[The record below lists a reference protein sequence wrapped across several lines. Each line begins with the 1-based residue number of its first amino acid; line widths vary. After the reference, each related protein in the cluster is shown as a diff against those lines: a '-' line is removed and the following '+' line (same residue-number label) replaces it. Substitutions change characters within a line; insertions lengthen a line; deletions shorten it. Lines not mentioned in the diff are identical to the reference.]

1 MRFARVTL
9 RFCINLIRAVKRP
22 LTENFQK
29 KQISKVEQI
38 DLVEQQVQ
46 LFRALGLDWNAANQ
60 VVVELDGAVPAPG
73 SHRSQHFEVFVALG
87 MKFKP
92 KRILEIG
99 TGEATFAA
107 FLSKAFPQT
116 TIESIDLPDDNKR
129 FWNAIDSQKVIAAD
143 EMQSD
148 SVRLSKRNENL
159 KKSPNVNF
167 RELNSLALGRLD
179 EAEFDLV
186 WVDGDHTFP
195 IVACDIANAVRL
207 LKPNGTLVCDDV
219 YLSDGGINGGWGSQ
233 ETQRALQAFTEAKII
248 STQYVLKSVL
258 PKKNFNSKV
267 QKHLAV
273 CKLV

>member
-60 VVVELDGAVPAPG
+60 IVVELDGAVPAPG

-107 FLSKAFPQT
+107 FLSKAFPQA

-167 RELNSLALGRLD
+167 RELNSLALSRSA
-179 EAEFDLV
+179 EEEFDLI

-219 YLSDGGINGGWGSQ
+219 YLADGGINGGWGSQ
-233 ETQRALQAFTEAKII
+233 ETHRALQAFTEAKII

-258 PKKNFNSKV
+258 PNKNFNSKV

-273 CKLV
+273 CKLL

>member
-107 FLSKAFPQT
+107 FLSKAFPQA

-219 YLSDGGINGGWGSQ
+219 YLADGGINGGWGSQ
-233 ETQRALQAFTEAKII
+233 ETHRALQAFTEAKII

-258 PKKNFNSKV
+258 PNKNFNSKV

-273 CKLV
+273 CKLL

>member
-1 MRFARVTL
+1 MNFVRNTL
-9 RFCINLIRAVKRP
+9 RFFIDLVRATKRP
-22 LTENFQK
+22 LAENIQK
-29 KQISKVEQI
+29 KQIAKVDQSELI
-38 DLVEQQVQ
+38 KQQVHS
-46 LFRALGLDWNAANQ
+46 FKAIGLDWDSANQ
-60 VVVELDGAVPAPG
+60 TVVGLEGEVPAAG

-87 MKFKP
+87 MKVKP

-107 FLSKAFPQT
+107 FLSKAFPEA
-116 TIESIDLPDDNKR
+116 TIESIDLPDDDKR
-129 FWNAIDSQKVIAAD
+129 FWSAIDGQKVTVSD

-179 EAEFDLV
+179 EAEFDLI

-219 YLSDGGINGGWGSQ
+219 YLADGGINGGWGSQ

-258 PKKNFNSKV
+258 PKKNFNAKV

>member
-1 MRFARVTL
+1 MSFVRSTL
-9 RFCINLIRAVKRP
+9 RFFINLVRATKRP
-22 LTENFQK
+22 LAENNQK
-29 KQISKVEQI
+29 KQIAKVDQRELIKEQTR
-38 DLVEQQVQ
+38 
-46 LFRALGLDWNAANQ
+46 LFELIGMDWDAANQ
-60 VVVELDGAVPAPG
+60 TVVGLEGEVPAAG

-87 MKFKP
+87 MKIKP

-107 FLSKAFPQT
+107 FLSKAFPEA
-116 TIESIDLPDDNKR
+116 TIESIDLPDDDKR
-129 FWNAIDSQKVIAAD
+129 FWNAIDGQKVAVANAT
-143 EMQSD
+143 QSD

-167 RELNSLALGRLD
+167 RELNSLALCRLD
-179 EAEFDLV
+179 EAEFDLI

-207 LKPNGTLVCDDV
+207 LKPNGVLVCDDV
-219 YLSDGGINGGWGSQ
+219 YLADGGINGGWGSQ

-258 PKKNFNSKV
+258 PKKNFNAKV

-273 CKLV
+273 CKLA

>member
-22 LTENFQK
+22 LTENIQK

-60 VVVELDGAVPAPG
+60 IVVELDGAVPAPG

-87 MKFKP
+87 IKLKP
-92 KRILEIG
+92 TRILEIG

-107 FLSKAFPQT
+107 FLSSAFPKA

-167 RELNSLALGRLD
+167 RELNSLALSRSA
-179 EAEFDLV
+179 EEEFDLI

-219 YLSDGGINGGWGSQ
+219 YLADGGINGGWGSQ
-233 ETQRALQAFTEAKII
+233 ETQRALQ
-248 STQYVLKSVL
+248 
-258 PKKNFNSKV
+258 
-267 QKHLAV
+267 
-273 CKLV
+273 

>member
-1 MRFARVTL
+1 MNFVRSTL
-9 RFCINLIRAVKRP
+9 RFFINLVRATKRP
-22 LTENFQK
+22 LAENNQK
-29 KQISKVEQI
+29 KQIAKVDQRELIEEQTR
-38 DLVEQQVQ
+38 
-46 LFRALGLDWNAANQ
+46 LFELIGMDWDAANQ
-60 VVVELDGAVPAPG
+60 TVVGLEGEVPAAG

-87 MKFKP
+87 MKIKP

-107 FLSKAFPQT
+107 FLSRAFPEA
-116 TIESIDLPDDNKR
+116 TIESIDLPDDDKR
-129 FWNAIDSQKVIAAD
+129 FWNAIDGQKVTVSD

-179 EAEFDLV
+179 EAEFDLI

-219 YLSDGGINGGWGSQ
+219 YLADGGINGGWGSQ

-258 PKKNFNSKV
+258 PKKNFNAKV

>member
-1 MRFARVTL
+1 MNFVRSTL
-9 RFCINLIRAVKRP
+9 RFFINLVRATKRP
-22 LTENFQK
+22 LAENNQK
-29 KQISKVEQI
+29 KQIAKVDQRELIKEQTR
-38 DLVEQQVQ
+38 
-46 LFRALGLDWNAANQ
+46 LFELIGMDWDAANQ
-60 VVVELDGAVPAPG
+60 TVVGLEGEVPAAG

-87 MKFKP
+87 MKIKP

-107 FLSKAFPQT
+107 FLSRAFPEA
-116 TIESIDLPDDNKR
+116 TIESIDLPDDDKR
-129 FWNAIDSQKVIAAD
+129 FWNALDGQKVTESV

-179 EAEFDLV
+179 EAEFDLI

-195 IVACDIANAVRL
+195 IVACDIANAIRL

-219 YLSDGGINGGWGSQ
+219 YLADGGINGGWGSQ

-258 PKKNFNSKV
+258 PKKNFNAKV

>member
-1 MRFARVTL
+1 MNFVRSTL
-9 RFCINLIRAVKRP
+9 RFFINLVRATKRP
-22 LTENFQK
+22 LAENNQK
-29 KQISKVEQI
+29 KQIAKVDQRELIKKQRR
-38 DLVEQQVQ
+38 
-46 LFRALGLDWNAANQ
+46 LFELIGMDWDAANQ
-60 VVVELDGAVPAPG
+60 TVVGLEGEVPAAG

-87 MKFKP
+87 MKIKP

-107 FLSKAFPQT
+107 FLSKAFPEA
-116 TIESIDLPDDNKR
+116 TIESIDLPDDDKR
-129 FWNAIDSQKVIAAD
+129 FWNAIDGQKVAVANAT
-143 EMQSD
+143 QSD

-159 KKSPNVNF
+159 KKSQNVNF

-179 EAEFDLV
+179 EAEFDLI

-219 YLSDGGINGGWGSQ
+219 YLADGGINGGWGSQ

-248 STQYVLKSVL
+248 STQYVFKSVL
-258 PKKNFNSKV
+258 PEKNFNAKV

-273 CKLV
+273 CKLA

>member
-1 MRFARVTL
+1 MNFVRSTL
-9 RFCINLIRAVKRP
+9 RFFINLVRATKRP
-22 LTENFQK
+22 LVENNQK
-29 KQISKVEQI
+29 KQIAKVDQKELIKEQTR
-38 DLVEQQVQ
+38 
-46 LFRALGLDWNAANQ
+46 LFELIGMDWDAANQ
-60 VVVELDGAVPAPG
+60 TVVGLEGEVPAAG

-87 MKFKP
+87 MKIKP

-107 FLSKAFPQT
+107 FLSKAFPEA
-116 TIESIDLPDDNKR
+116 TIESIDLPDDDKR
-129 FWNAIDSQKVIAAD
+129 FWNAIDGQKVAVANAT
-143 EMQSD
+143 QSD

-179 EAEFDLV
+179 EAEFDLI

-219 YLSDGGINGGWGSQ
+219 YLADGGINGGWGSQ

-258 PKKNFNSKV
+258 PKKNFNAKV